1 MDFAKLIKAQRD
13 FYNSGATLP
22 VNVRLEKLKEIEHFI
37 RKNQK
42 EISLALK
49 EDLNKSEYESYLYE
63 IGPVLSEIA
72 YMKRSIHSLASKHY
86 TVPAI
91 LQFLSVSYKKP
102 TPYGNV
108 LIMSP
113 WNYPFLLSI
122 DPLIDAIA
130 AGNTAIV
137 KPSAYSPA
145 TSKIVEKLIKEIFEP
160 EYVSAVMGG
169 REENAALLDQKFDK
183 IFFTGSQAVGKE
195 VLRHAAENLTPV
207 VLELGGKSPCIVDSS
222 AKLRISAKRIV
233 MGKYMN
239 SGQTCVA
246 PDYILVEESVKDEF
260 IKEVKRQIVKEFGE
274 NPFSNPDYCKMIN
287 EKHFNRVA
295 KLIDPEKVVHGGQ
308 LNKETLQIAPTVM
321 DNVTWDDAVMQE
333 EIFGPIM
340 PILTFKKIEDIVTL
354 LQNKPEPLALYVF
367 SSDNKNI
374 NLLTSHCQYG
384 GGCVNETVLH
394 LGTSSMGFG
403 GVGAS
408 GMGSY
413 HGKDGFDA
421 FSHSKSIIRKATF
434 LDVIVPFQPYK
445 KIFKPLL
452 NIVYRF

>member
-1 MDFAKLIKAQRD
+1 MDFTKLIEAQRA
-13 FYNSGATLP
+13 FYNKGETLP
-22 VNVRLEKLKEIEHFI
+22 VKVRLEKLKKLEHVI

-42 EISLALK
+42 EIFQALK
-49 EDLNKSEYESYLYE
+49 EDLNKSEYESYMYE
-63 IGPVLSEIA
+63 IGPVLSELA
-72 YMKRSIHSLASKHY
+72 YMKRSIHMLSSKHY
-86 TVPAI
+86 TMPAI
-91 LQFLSVSYKKP
+91 LQFLSASYKKP

-108 LIMSP
+108 LIMTP
-113 WNYPFLLSI
+113 WNYPFLLTFDS
-122 DPLIDAIA
+122 LVDAVA
-130 AGNTAIV
+130 AGNTVIV

-145 TSKIVEKLIKEIFEP
+145 TSKMVEKIISEVFEP
-160 EYVSAVMGG
+160 EYVSVVTGG
-169 REENAALLDQKFDK
+169 RKENAALLEQKFDM

-195 VLRHAAENLTPV
+195 VMRHAAENLTPV
-207 VLELGGKSPCIVDSS
+207 VLELGGKSPCIVDST

-260 IKEVKRQIVKEFGE
+260 IKEVKRQIVKQFGE
-274 NPFSNPDYCKMIN
+274 NPFNNPDYCKMIN
-287 EKHFNRVA
+287 EKHFDRVA
-295 KLIDPEKVVHGGQ
+295 NLIDPEKVVHGGQ
-308 LNKETLQIAPTVM
+308 LNRETMQIAPTVM

-340 PILTFKKIEDIVTL
+340 PILTFKNIDDVIEL
-354 LQNKPEPLALYVF
+354 LRSRPEPLAMYVF
-367 SSDNKNI
+367 SQSNKNI
-374 NLLTSHCQYG
+374 NLLTSRCQFG

-413 HGKDGFDA
+413 HGKEGYQA

>member
-1 MDFAKLIKAQRD
+1 MDFAKLIETQRD

-22 VNVRLEKLKEIEHFI
+22 VKVRLEKLKKIEHFI

-42 EISLALK
+42 EISAALK

-63 IGPVLSEIA
+63 IGPVLSELA
-72 YMKRSIHSLASKHY
+72 YMKRCARMLSSKHY
-86 TVPAI
+86 KVPAI

-113 WNYPFLLSI
+113 WNYPFLLTI
-122 DPLIDAIA
+122 DPLVDAIA

-145 TSKIVEKLIKEIFEP
+145 TSKIVEKLINEVFEP
-160 EYVSAVMGG
+160 EYVSVVTGG
-169 REENAALLDQKFDK
+169 RKENAALLEQKFDM

-195 VLRHAAENLTPV
+195 VLRHAAEHLTPV

-222 AKLRISAKRIV
+222 ARLRLSAKRIV

-246 PDYILVEESVKDEF
+246 PDYVLVEESIKDEF
-260 IKEVKRQIVKEFGE
+260 IKEVKRQIIRQFGE
-274 NPFSNPDYCKMIN
+274 NPFNNPDYCKMIN
-287 EKHFNRVA
+287 EKHFDRVA
-295 KLIDPEKVVHGGQ
+295 ALIDPEKVVHGGQ
-308 LNKETLQIAPTVM
+308 LNKDTMQIAPTVM

-340 PILTFKKIEDIVTL
+340 PILTYKKTEDVVAL
-354 LQNKPEPLALYVF
+354 LKDKPEPLALYVF
-367 SSDNKNI
+367 SRDNKNI
-374 NLLTSHCQYG
+374 NLLTSRCQYG

-394 LGTSSMGFG
+394 LGTSTMGFG

-413 HGKDGFDA
+413 HGKEGFAA
-421 FSHSKSIIRKATF
+421 FSHSKSILRKATF